1 MNASEAKAYVD
12 DLYDEMHCYWE
23 KKIAAGSFMTK
34 LRAGSLPPGSLRR
47 FFKDWGIFSVE
58 VVALNAVSYYVHLPF
73 FVRNYDLL
81 PAFTEKIAEEL
92 ISPRPPGHT
101 LILLETAAALG
112 LSREELLTQPASA
125 PGRAISDYCRRIFQ
139 DGSIIEL
146 WGLHVYE
153 ETLGLWSKQWAEA
166 LTSHYGLTKQQAI
179 YFTAHAEADLI
190 QHDGRMG
197 HGPLNRMI
205 LQRILE
211 QDMTATK
218 LHYDLKYCAFTMVDL
233 QSLMETNAIENPYPA

>member
-23 KKIAAGSFMTK
+23 KRIAAGSFMTK
-34 LRAGSLPPGSLRR
+34 LRAGSLPLASLRR

-101 LILLETAAALG
+101 
-112 LSREELLTQPASA
+112 
-125 PGRAISDYCRRIFQ
+125 
-139 DGSIIEL
+139 
-146 WGLHVYE
+146 
-153 ETLGLWSKQWAEA
+153 
-166 LTSHYGLTKQQAI
+166 
-179 YFTAHAEADLI
+179 
-190 QHDGRMG
+190 
-197 HGPLNRMI
+197 
-205 LQRILE
+205 
-211 QDMTATK
+211 
-218 LHYDLKYCAFTMVDL
+218 
-233 QSLMETNAIENPYPA
+233 